1 MDVARAGVASRPR
14 QERATPMRRLD
25 YESLAS
31 LPLFLGIDGATL
43 SELYSASNPVVAS
56 MRRGSVLISAGEE
69 CRAFVYLLEGELEA
83 CADFG
88 GGRFQIHERVA
99 PTAIIEPQC
108 LFGLHNTYTRT
119 YTATAS
125 GLYMRLPK
133 NVVVGKMMGNDVFRF
148 NLLNMLSSQVQ
159 DGTRRLRHLSR
170 DTIASR
176 MADFIARQTLRP
188 VGRKTVRCKMTDL
201 AEQLGETRLNV
212 SRTLHSLQDAGLL
225 AITRNTI
232 EIPAMEKLVAKAD

>member
-1 MDVARAGVASRPR
+1 
-14 QERATPMRRLD
+14 MRHLD

-56 MRRGSVLISAGEE
+56 MRRGNVLINAGEE
-69 CRAFVYLLEGELEA
+69 CRAFVYLLGGELEA
-83 CADFG
+83 CATFG
-88 GGRFQIHERVA
+88 GGKFQIHERVA
-99 PTAIIEPQC
+99 PAAIIEPQC

-119 YTATAS
+119 YTALAS

-133 NVVVGKMMGNDVFRF
+133 NVVVGRMMGNDVFRF

-159 DGTRRLRHLSR
+159 DGIRRLRHLPR
-170 DTIASR
+170 NTIASR
-176 MADFIARQTLRP
+176 LADFLARQTLRP
-188 VGRKTVRCKMTDL
+188 VGRKTVRCKMADL
-201 AEQLGETRLNV
+201 AAQLGETRLNV

-225 AITRNTI
+225 TITRNTI
-232 EIPAMEKLVAKAD
+232 DIPAMEKLIAKAD

>member
-1 MDVARAGVASRPR
+1 
-14 QERATPMRRLD
+14 MRRLD

-43 SELYSASNPVVAS
+43 SELYSASNPVVAP
-56 MRRGSVLISAGEE
+56 MRRSNVLISAGEE

-83 CADFG
+83 CTAFG
-88 GGRFQIHERVA
+88 GGKFLIYERVT
-99 PTAIIEPQC
+99 PTVIIEPQC

-119 YTATAS
+119 YTATTS
-125 GLYMRLPK
+125 GLYMRLAK

-159 DGTRRLRHLSR
+159 DTIRRMRHLPR
-170 DTIASR
+170 HTIASR

-188 VGRKTVRCKMTDL
+188 VGRKIVRCKMTDL
-201 AEQLGETRLNV
+201 AEQLDETRLNV
-212 SRTLHSLQDAGLL
+212 SRTLHALQKAGLL

-232 EIPAMEKLVAKAD
+232 EIPAMEKLIAATD